1 MFSVKAE
8 RIDENVQDQSKL
20 RFPSNDL
27 SIVRYLVD
35 QVDIFQH
42 KSRVLIV
49 SNKTF
54 PLKNSYKKSSKLR
67 ETQPASR
74 LTYLGRE
81 SWSKATKSTENWR
94 SQREEEAHSSRHFS
108 VTAPPPL
115 PEIRFL
121 NKWACQQA
129 IGNNKH
135 FMTLPKGNSEFCF
148 TEAKPRRTLWS
159 KGNKTHCFARDQTLS
174 DLLFLPTQ
182 KYNKTVKKSFTW
194 RRLAH
199 KFTAVSRSTI

>member
-20 RFPSNDL
+20 RFSSNDL

-94 SQREEEAHSSRHFS
+94 SRRSRRDEEAHSSRHLS
-108 VTAPPPL
+108 VAAPPPL
-115 PEIRFL
+115 PPFQTSEPASRLLESISTSLLSLRETVSFVSPRQSRGEHCGRRETKL
-121 NKWACQQA
+121 IVSQ
-129 IGNNKH
+129 GTKH
-135 FMTLPKGNSEFCF
+135 
-148 TEAKPRRTLWS
+148 
-159 KGNKTHCFARDQTLS
+159 
-174 DLLFLPTQ
+174 
-182 KYNKTVKKSFTW
+182 
-194 RRLAH
+194 
-199 KFTAVSRSTI
+199 